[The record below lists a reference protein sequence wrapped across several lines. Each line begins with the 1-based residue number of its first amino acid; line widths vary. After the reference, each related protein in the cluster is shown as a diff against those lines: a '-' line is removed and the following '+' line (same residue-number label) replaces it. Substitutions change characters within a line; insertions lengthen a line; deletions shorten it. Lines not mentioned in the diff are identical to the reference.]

1 MDLTGYTEWCYDVLI
16 WLSMSVQFI
25 TLWQTY
31 KRKEKCNQIVLTLFY
46 LTINTYILNTQ
57 GLMNPFP
64 ADG

>member
-1 MDLTGYTEWCYDVLI
+1 MDLTGYTEWCYVLT

-31 KRKEKCNQIVLTLFY
+31 KRKEKYNQIVLTLFY

-57 GLMNPFP
+57 GLMSPFP